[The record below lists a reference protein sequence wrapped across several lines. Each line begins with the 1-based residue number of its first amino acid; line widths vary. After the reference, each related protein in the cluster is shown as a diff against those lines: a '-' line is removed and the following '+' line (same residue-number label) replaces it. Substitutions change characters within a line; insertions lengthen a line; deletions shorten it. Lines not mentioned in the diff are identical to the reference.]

1 MEHAWSTYS
10 ASIKDIEIVL
20 KVLRK
25 VLSTDIALKK
35 KPETNKF
42 ESAVA
47 ALYRVTTGLDV
58 VSDIDN
64 LQTLTVRRNISV

>member
-1 MEHAWSTYS
+1 MEHLNT

-20 KVLRK
+20 EVLRK
-25 VLSTDIALKK
+25 VLSTDIAYKKK

-42 ESAVA
+42 ESAA
-47 ALYRVTTGLDV
+47 ATLYRVTTGLDV

-64 LQTLTVRRNISV
+64 WQT